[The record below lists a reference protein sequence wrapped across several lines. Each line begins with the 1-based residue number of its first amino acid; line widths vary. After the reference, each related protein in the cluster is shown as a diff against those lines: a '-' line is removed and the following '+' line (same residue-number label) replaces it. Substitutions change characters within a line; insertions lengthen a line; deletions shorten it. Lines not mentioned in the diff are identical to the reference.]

1 MSVLHS
7 SFRGFAALLL
17 LVGVMLGGAIDAAAC
32 EPELQASSFVDVHA
46 SEQDQDTQ
54 DQGTADDDGA
64 CVHGHCHHGTSSL
77 AKMQDIA
84 AVGFTAAVPIATTQ
98 SGLVP
103 VIGNTP
109 KRPPRA

>member
-7 SFRGFAALLL
+7 SFRAFAALLL
-17 LVGVMLGGAIDAAAC
+17 LVAVILGGAIDAAAC

-46 SEQDQDTQ
+46 AEQDQDTQ

-64 CVHGHCHHGTSSL
+64 CVHGHCHHGAQSL
-77 AKMQDIA
+77 AKYDLVPSVLFIA
-84 AVGFTAAVPIATTQ
+84 EVPTAVDQTN
-98 SGLVP
+98 LVP
-103 VIGNTP
+103 VVGSTP